1 MRVAYLNKKF
11 IPLKKAKIS
20 MLDRGFLYGDGVFET
35 MRSYSGAVFLLEEH
49 LERLS
54 RSLKRLGIKANMK
67 KPRIKKVVYDLLKK
81 NNLKNAYIKII
92 VTRGKS
98 SGLLVPRRPVKPT
111 IAIYVLPYTGLNN
124 KLHEYG
130 VKLGI
135 CKTRLNEQSAIVG
148 NKTLNYLDN
157 ILCRYDAENKNFD
170 DNIIVN
176 TRGFVS
182 ETTSSNIFA
191 VRKNILYTPS
201 LKSGCLPGITRKEI
215 LRISRSLLKV
225 KVKETLIKQNSLF
238 KSDEIFI
245 SNSLIEILPAKS
257 VGNKIIGEGSPG
269 PVTKELIKL
278 YRASV
283 YKYCRKAIG

>member
-49 LERLS
+49 LGRLS
-54 RSLKRLGIKANMK
+54 SSLKRFGIKVNMK
-67 KPRIKKVVYDLLKK
+67 KPRIKKIVYDLLRK
-81 NNLKNAYIKII
+81 NNLKDAYIKII
-92 VTRGKS
+92 VTRGRS
-98 SGLLVPRRPVKPT
+98 SGLLVPRRSAKPT
-111 IAIYVLPYTGLNN
+111 VAIYVLPYTGLNN

-130 VKLGI
+130 IKLGI
-135 CKTRLNEQSAIVG
+135 CKTRLNEQSAIAG

-157 ILCRYDAENKNFD
+157 ILCRHNAQNKNLD
-170 DNIIVN
+170 DNIIIN
-176 TRGFVS
+176 TQGFVS

-191 VRKNILYTPS
+191 VKKNILYTPS
-201 LKSGCLPGITRKEI
+201 LKSGCLPGIARKEI
-215 LRISRSLLKV
+215 LRISRNLLKV